1 MADKSY
7 DLQRF
12 LRAQNRDYE
21 TALSEIRSG
30 HKYSHWIWYIFPQI
44 AGLGHS
50 STSKYY
56 AIRGLGEAKA
66 YMGEPILRER
76 LIHISEALLNLDS
89 NDAEDVMGWP
99 DDLKLRSSMT
109 LFLLVAPEEPVFQKV
124 LDKFWAGEPDQKTL
138 EILRCQAKNRT

>member
-1 MADKSY
+1 MGY

-12 LRAQNRDYE
+12 ISAQDRDYE
-21 TALSEIRSG
+21 TALAEIRSG

-44 AGLGHS
+44 IGLGHS

-56 AIRGLGEAKA
+56 AIRNLEEAKA
-66 YMGEPILRER
+66 YMNETILRER

-109 LFLLVAPEEPVFQKV
+109 LFSVAAPEEPVFKKV
-124 LDKFWAGEPDQKTL
+124 LDKFWAGESDQKTL
-138 EILRCQAKNRT
+138 EIITGD